1 MQKRL
6 FRTLAGASLLVV
18 PFAACGGGSSAGGSS
33 VSGADVTVHAKDSL
47 KFDKSDYTAKAGDLT
62 IGYVDDGSLTHTLLI
77 QGKDGFKLQV
87 TSRGDTK
94 SGKVNLS
101 AGSYTIF
108 CDVAGHEAAGMKA
121 TLNVS

>member
-6 FRTLAGASLLVV
+6 FRTIAGASLLVV
-18 PFAACGGGSSAGGSS
+18 PFAACGGGSSTGGSS
-33 VSGADVTVHAKDSL
+33 VSGADVTVHAQDSL

-62 IGYVDDGSLTHTLLI
+62 IGYVNDGSLTHTLLV

-108 CDVAGHEAAGMKA
+108 CDVPGHEAAGMKA

>member
-6 FRTLAGASLLVV
+6 FRTVAGSALVV
-18 PFAACGGGSSAGGSS
+18 VSFAACGGGSSSGGGS
-33 VSGADVTVHAKDSL
+33 VGGADVTVHAQDSL
-47 KFDKSDYTAKAGDLT
+47 HFDKTDYSAKAGDLT

-101 AGSYTIF
+101 AGSYTIL
-108 CDVAGHEAAGMKA
+108 CDIPGHEAAGMKA

>member
-1 MQKRL
+1 MQMRL
-6 FRTLAGASLLVV
+6 FRTVAGAALIVL
-18 PFAACGGGSSAGGSS
+18 PFAACGGGSSSSSS

-47 KFDKSDYTAKAGDLT
+47 KFDKSDYTAKAGDVT

-77 QGKDGFKLQV
+77 EGKDGFKLQV

-94 SGKVNLS
+94 TGSVNLT
-101 AGSYTIF
+101 AGSYTVF
-108 CDVAGHEAAGMKA
+108 CDIPGHKAAGMQA

>member
-1 MQKRL
+1 MYTRL
-6 FRTLAGASLLVV
+6 FRTVAGAALIVA
-18 PFAACGGGSSAGGSS
+18 PFAACGGGSSSGGS
-33 VSGADVTVHAKDSL
+33 VNGAALTVHAQDSL
-47 KFDKSDYTAKAGDLT
+47 KFDKTDYTAKAGDLT

-101 AGSYTIF
+101 AGSYTIL
-108 CDVAGHEAAGMKA
+108 CDIPGHEAAGMKA
-121 TLNVS
+121 RLNVS